1 MGQVAYS
8 IEDAAQAAAVTKQ
21 VVEDAVRAGTLPAHR
36 IADHAVILATDIQ
49 GWLES
54 FPYWA

>member
-1 MGQVAYS
+1 MGPVAYS
-8 IEDAAQAAAVTKQ
+8 IEGAAGAAAVAKQ

-49 GWLES
+49 RWLET
-54 FPYWA
+54 FPMWA